1 MDWRALVTAFG
12 VGSIVSVGVQS
23 WLDSRKEYQRKR
35 FSERREAYAGL
46 LDAYRQA
53 AIENTPVSRK
63 NFGYWELRCRLV
75 ASERVA
81 IAIRAFATTEP
92 SSSDRNIAQ
101 DELIAAMR
109 TDLAL

>member
-1 MDWRALVTAFG
+1 MDWLALLTAFG

-53 AIENTPVSRK
+53 AIENTPDSRT

-81 IAIRAFATTEP
+81 RAIRAFATTEP
-92 SSSDRNIAQ
+92 AGSDRNTTQ
-101 DELIAAMR
+101 DELINAMR
-109 TDLAL
+109 NDLEL